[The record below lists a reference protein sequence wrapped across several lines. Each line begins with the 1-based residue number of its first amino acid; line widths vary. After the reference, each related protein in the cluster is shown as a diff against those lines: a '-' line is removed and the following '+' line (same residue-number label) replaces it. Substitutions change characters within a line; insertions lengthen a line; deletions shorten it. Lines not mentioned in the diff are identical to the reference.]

1 VIIQY
6 GSFQEIEEHILNIE
20 DKAGIFLIE
29 PSGKGIILVSSFDTG
44 KSDKIRIDSLD
55 GFLEEKEGTHAFF
68 VGVRPPKC
76 IKPLWT
82 DKYESKEAISWCKQI
97 MHLSIESTTYD
108 QIDYCLENIVAIVRE
123 VESDSEQI
131 LEMLK
136 ASEDRQEDIDLSD
149 LDLFGTE
156 DSPTSE

>member
-1 VIIQY
+1 
-6 GSFQEIEEHILNIE
+6 
-20 DKAGIFLIE
+20 
-29 PSGKGIILVSSFDTG
+29 
-44 KSDKIRIDSLD
+44 
-55 GFLEEKEGTHAFF
+55 
-68 VGVRPPKC
+68 
-76 IKPLWT
+76 
-82 DKYESKEAISWCKQI
+82 

-131 LEMLK
+131 LEMLR